1 MNNITMNGMKCIL
14 YLFGSLI
21 VALPAPAASFDCA
34 KAGTKVE
41 KLICGDAGLS
51 KLDDELTAAYK
62 TALQDGK
69 QADAIKQAQKQWMKV
84 RNDCDDV
91 ACVKKAYEARLSSL
105 AAVYTST
112 DDSAATKQSDKDNS
126 QNGQHYHFQL
136 TKGAGIP
143 VCDAYLERLNTT
155 KYEEPPFCGRP
166 ENDVVKG
173 FTRLNRM
180 PLSPADVHDLY
191 PIISTFMSL
200 ANQKNLDWTDM
211 NLQLRLTQRGQGR
224 LTDKGTQ
231 FLQRDLDRGAVKMWR
246 YDPAIDID
254 NDGVPDN
261 VEVWQG
267 GAVAH
272 VSGKC
277 GEDLPNPY
285 SETGGSIMHQ
295 VQLAF
300 VVTGNND
307 RLDALKTKKI
317 FAHPSGGY
325 RLPDGSFSANF
336 RPIGITIGI
345 FKYQDS
351 YYFDTFFDSRGDFED
366 KRQHDVSL
374 FDSLGVFLHKDGKT
388 KQVCEYLM
396 TDNESQN
403 KRGAFASSEIPPCW
417 ISRIEPSST
426 RRLSGRV
433 SEEALVVVI
442 STRS

>member
-1 MNNITMNGMKCIL
+1 MKPVIW
-14 YLFGSLI
+14 I
-21 VALPAPAASFDCA
+21 VLGYFTFFPTTQAASFDCA
-34 KAGTKVE
+34 KATTKVE
-41 KLICGDAGLS
+41 KLICGDAELS
-51 KLDDELTAAYK
+51 KLDEELSVSYK
-62 TALQDGK
+62 EAVQDTQ
-69 QADAIKQAQKQWMKV
+69 QADSIRQAQNLWMKE
-84 RNDCDDV
+84 RNGCVD
-91 ACVKKAYEARLSSL
+91 AGCVKGAYEARLSSL
-105 AAVYTST
+105 AGAHKSSDV
-112 DDSAATKQSDKDNS
+112 DAAKKQSAKDNS
-126 QNGQHYHFQL
+126 QNGQQYHFQL
-136 TKGAGIP
+136 TKGKGVP

-155 KYEEPPFCGRP
+155 KYEEPPFCDRP
-166 ENDVVKG
+166 ENDSVKG
-173 FTRLNRM
+173 FVKLNRL

-191 PIISTFMSL
+191 PIISNFKLS
-200 ANQKNLDWTDM
+200 ANQKNLDWADM
-211 NLQLRLTQRGQGR
+211 NLQLRLTQRSQGR
-224 LTDKGTQ
+224 LTDIGTQ
-231 FLQRDLDRGAVKMWR
+231 LLQRDLARGAVKIWR

-285 SETGGSIMHQ
+285 SKTGGSIMHQ

-325 RLPDGSFSANF
+325 RLPDGSLSANF

-366 KRQHDVSL
+366 KRQNDERL
-374 FDSLGVFLHKDGKT
+374 FNTLAVFLHKDGKT
-388 KQVCEYLM
+388 RQVCEYLM
-396 TDNESQN
+396 QQ
-403 KRGAFASSEIPPCW
+403 
-417 ISRIEPSST
+417 
-426 RRLSGRV
+426 
-433 SEEALVVVI
+433 
-442 STRS
+442 